1 MKYHALTIDEQRAI
15 RTNAYLTE
23 AHLATTT
30 IDDITI
36 TILQCQHKV
45 IEVGSLSTP
54 LVWVGDIHIHAQFS
68 SNRGRSCR
76 NG

>member
-1 MKYHALTIDEQRAI
+1 MEHHALAIDEQGTV
-15 RTNAYLTE
+15 RTDANLTE

-45 IEVGSLSTP
+45 IEVGSLGSP
-54 LVWVGDIHIHAQFS
+54 LVGGSDVHIQTQLS
-68 SNRGRSCR
+68 SHRGRSCR